1 MLNYDA
7 CIRLL
12 ELHCRRL
19 ESEGVSG
26 GGQVGGTGV
35 MSDEGSS
42 SGAAVVAGMAVSS
55 PSLPREK
62 AMKMWLLEH
71 HVFSSR
77 ELNR

>member
-7 CIRLL
+7 CVRLL

-19 ESEGVSG
+19 ESEAVSG
-26 GGQVGGTGV
+26 GGKVGGTVV
-35 MSDEGSS
+35 MSDESSS
-42 SGAAVVAGMAVSS
+42 SGAAVAAGMVVSS
-55 PSLPREK
+55 LSLPREK

-71 HVFSSR
+71 PFFSSR